1 MIAKTTVRLGCF
13 LRHADRLTAS
23 DAEVIS
29 TSTPVAY
36 APPCASTLA
45 SKISVMRKA
54 IAVKTST
61 RGRTARAH
69 WGAIP

>member
-1 MIAKTTVRLGCF
+1 MRLGCR
-13 LRHADRLTAS
+13 LRRAESVTAR
-23 DAEVIS
+23 DAEVMS

-45 SKISVMRKA
+45 WKTRVMRKA

-69 WGAIP
+69 WGAIPYRGR